1 MTTLAVS
8 PENASTAGTLL
19 VGHRSLAL
27 RFHTVDDFTL
37 IRSVTRAHDAPITV
51 SVADPTGSIFATG
64 SADGTVKVWDATQG
78 HCTHVFKGHGGVM
91 SALYF
96 DISPSRPPRL
106 VTASDDCRVRV
117 WDLTTRKALLNLD
130 GHSSVVRGLAV
141 TSDGK
146 SIISG
151 GRDKVYSV
159 WDAKNGKLKQTIP
172 VYETLEGLG
181 LCDLPVPQASK
192 QIDGKGKKKQ
202 VDGETRQVIWTAG
215 DSGIIKFWELETG
228 QAIPSSA
235 GVALSKSKT
244 HEIVGIW

>member
-1 MTTLAVS
+1 M
-8 PENASTAGTLL
+8 L
-19 VGHRSLAL
+19 VAHRSLAL

-37 IRSVTRAHDAPITV
+37 IRSVARAHDAPITI
-51 SVADPTGSIFATG
+51 STSDPTGSLFATG

-96 DISPSRPPRL
+96 DINTARPPRL

-117 WDLTTRKALLNLD
+117 WDLSTRKALLNLD

-159 WDAKNGKLKQTIP
+159 WDASTGKLQQTIP

-181 LCDLPVPQASK
+181 LCEVPVLLPTSTSSSSEQVDGK
-192 QIDGKGKKKQ
+192 GKGKKKQ
-202 VDGETRQVIWTAG
+202 IEGQTKQVIWTAG
-215 DSGIIKFWELETG
+215 DSGKIRFWDLETG
-228 QAIPSSA
+228 QAIPTSGSST
-235 GVALSKSKT
+235 LSSSKT
-244 HEIVGIW
+244 HEIVSIW

>member
-1 MTTLAVS
+1 MS
-8 PENASTAGTLL
+8 PENASSAGTLL
-19 VGHRSLAL
+19 VAHRSLAL

-37 IRSVTRAHDAPITV
+37 IRSVARAHDAPITV
-51 SVADPTGSIFATG
+51 STSDPTGSLFATG

-96 DISPSRPPRL
+96 DINPSRPPRL

-146 SIISG
+146 NIISG

-159 WDAKNGKLKQTIP
+159 WDAKTGKLKQTIP

-181 LCDLPVPQASK
+181 LCEVPANTQQQSSK
-192 QIDGKGKKKQ
+192 DIDGKGKKKSLDQ
-202 VDGETRQVIWTAG
+202 GETKQVIWTAG
-215 DSGIIKFWELETG
+215 DSGKIRFWDLESG
-228 QAIPSSA
+228 KSIPASGSA
-235 GVALSKSKT
+235 ALSTSKT
-244 HEIVGIW
+244 HEIVGIA